1 MIRAWFSPKAER
13 DLDLI
18 CDYVSGENP
27 EAAERIRWA
36 ILHTADL
43 LAQH

>member
-18 CDYVSGENP
+18 CDYVSGEEVKKNP
-27 EAAERIRWA
+27 
-36 ILHTADL
+36 
-43 LAQH
+43 